1 MFFLFP
7 PQQIARW
14 RGVQHVQWMNKD
26 PKNERPNKFTYIPP
40 DVVVGLVREVRS
52 KMCTGGK
59 PPQ

>member
-1 MFFLFP
+1 M
-7 PQQIARW
+7 
-14 RGVQHVQWMNKD
+14 QWMNKD

-52 KMCTGGK
+52 KMCTDGK